1 MRLLKKKQQLKD
13 GGATSAPPVPLP
25 TLPAVVRVRM
35 LRKAFTAW
43 GFMEAGR
50 TANVPGSVAARWIAA
65 GIAEMDKALDGPS
78 ETK

>member
-1 MRLLKKKQQLKD
+1 
-13 GGATSAPPVPLP
+13 
-25 TLPAVVRVRM
+25 M
-35 LRKAFTAW
+35 LRKVFTAW

-65 GIAEMDKALDGPS
+65 GIAEQDKALDGPS